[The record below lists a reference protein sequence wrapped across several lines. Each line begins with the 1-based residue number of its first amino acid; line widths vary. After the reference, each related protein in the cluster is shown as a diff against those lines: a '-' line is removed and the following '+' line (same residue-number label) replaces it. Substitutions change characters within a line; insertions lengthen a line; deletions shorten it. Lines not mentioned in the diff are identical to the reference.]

1 MPPNTSRA
9 VVCPECAR
17 LVAASEPVC
26 PFCGASRPAGGGLDG
41 LLRRLFGLPF
51 EYAVIV
57 VCAALYLLSL
67 ALDPAAVSFGGG
79 IFGVLR
85 PSTESILALGGSGAY
100 PVFGLGNWWT
110 VLSATWLHGGLIHIL
125 FNMLWVRQLAPAV
138 ASAYGTARTALIYV
152 GSGACGFI
160 LSSVMGAWFGGL
172 PSFLRGATLTIGASA
187 SIFGLLGAVVYFG
200 RRHGFGAAA
209 RQAWTFAVVLFL
221 MGVILPGVDNY
232 AHLGGFLGGYLGAQ
246 LLAPTRAESRTDRLA
261 AAVALVAS
269 VVAVLW
275 SFLDAVSVSG
285 L

>member
-9 VVCPECAR
+9 VVCPECGR

-41 LLRRLFGLPF
+41 LLRRLFALPF
-51 EYAVIV
+51 EYGVIALCAV
-57 VCAALYLLSL
+57 LFLLSL
-67 ALDPAAVSFGGG
+67 ALDPSAIAMRGGL
-79 IFGVLR
+79 FGVLS
-85 PSTESILALGGSGAY
+85 PSPRSLLVLGGSGAL
-100 PVFGLGNWWT
+100 PVFGLGRWWT

-152 GSGACGFI
+152 GSGVCGFL
-160 LSSVMGAWFGGL
+160 LSSFMGAWFGNL

-246 LLAPTRAESRTDRLA
+246 VLAPTRAESRTDRLA
-261 AAVALVAS
+261 AAVALLAS
-269 VVAVLW
+269 VAAVLW
-275 SFLDAVSVSG
+275 SFLHAASISG

>member
-9 VVCPECAR
+9 VVCPECGR

-41 LLRRLFGLPF
+41 LLRRLFALPF
-51 EYAVIV
+51 EYGVIV
-57 VCAALYLLSL
+57 LCAVLFLLSL
-67 ALDPAAVSFGGG
+67 ALDPSAIAMRGGL
-79 IFGVLR
+79 FGVLS
-85 PSTESILALGGSGAY
+85 PSPRSLLVLGGSGAL
-100 PVFGLGNWWT
+100 PVFGLGRWWT

-152 GSGACGFI
+152 GSGVCGFL
-160 LSSVMGAWFGGL
+160 LSSFMGAWFGNL

-209 RQAWTFAVVLFL
+209 RQAWTWAVVLFL

-261 AAVALVAS
+261 AAVALLAS
-269 VVAVLW
+269 VAAILW
-275 SFLDAVSVSG
+275 SFLDAASISG

>member
-9 VVCPECAR
+9 VVCPECGR

-41 LLRRLFGLPF
+41 LLRRLFALPF
-51 EYAVIV
+51 EYGVIV
-57 VCAALYLLSL
+57 LCAVLFLLSL
-67 ALDPAAVSFGGG
+67 ALDPSAIAMRGGL
-79 IFGVLR
+79 FGVLS
-85 PSTESILALGGSGAY
+85 PSPRSLLVLGGSGAL
-100 PVFGLGNWWT
+100 PVFGLGRWWT

-152 GSGACGFI
+152 GSGVCGFL
-160 LSSVMGAWFGGL
+160 LSSFMGAWFGNL

-200 RRHGFGAAA
+200 RRHGFDAAA
-209 RQAWTFAVVLFL
+209 RQAWTWAVVLFF

-261 AAVALVAS
+261 AAVALLAS
-269 VVAVLW
+269 IAAVLW
-275 SFLDAVSVSG
+275 SFLHAASISG

>member
-9 VVCPECAR
+9 VVCPECGR

-41 LLRRLFGLPF
+41 LLRRFFGLPF
-51 EYAVIV
+51 EYAVIA

-67 ALDPAAVSFGGG
+67 ALDPTAIALRGGLFG
-79 IFGVLR
+79 LLS
-85 PSTESILALGGSGAY
+85 PSPESLLVLGGSGAL
-100 PVFGLGNWWT
+100 PVFGLGRWWT

-152 GSGACGFI
+152 GSGACGFL
-160 LSSVMGAWFGGL
+160 LSSVMGAWFGNL

-209 RQAWTFAVVLFL
+209 RQAWTWAVVLFL

-232 AHLGGFLGGYLGAQ
+232 AHLGGFLGGYLGARI
-246 LLAPTRAESRTDRLA
+246 LAPTRPESRTDRLA
-261 AAVALVAS
+261 AAVVLVAS
-269 VVAVLW
+269 LAAVLW
-275 SFLDAVSVSG
+275 SFLDAGSIAG